1 VSQDDPGCRRLSGSW
16 GRPASEPGA
25 GWAVVDVET
34 SGFRPGQARV
44 VSVAALALGDDGNVE
59 GSFSSLLNPG
69 VDPGPTHVHG
79 LTTEMLEGQPTF
91 DEIVDQ
97 LNDVLRGRTLVAHN
111 VGFDYSFLT
120 AEAELVGAELPVDTV
135 MCTVE
140 LTRRLHLG
148 IENLRLETV
157 AAHWGITQMRPHDAL
172 DDALVLAQ
180 ILKPALAGA
189 HDRKAWL
196 PVRPVQRRTWPN
208 GQVTHD
214 ELRPLKMIAARLPCP
229 YQNPGR
235 FIAGRPLV
243 EGMAV
248 ALSAEVAHT
257 YEELIER
264 ILHAGMAYTE
274 AVDQQTSLVIC
285 DETSPDQGRGYLAG
299 EMGVPLVGDADFM
312 SLLEH
317 VVGGTGLE
325 QFTDATLTGD
335 QFTLF

>member
-1 VSQDDPGCRRLSGSW
+1 MSQTF

-34 SGFRPGQARV
+34 SGFHPGQARV

-59 GSFSSLLNPG
+59 GSFSTLLNPG

-79 LTTEMLEGQPTF
+79 LTSEMLEGQPTF
-91 DEIVDQ
+91 GEIVGQ
-97 LNDVLRGRTLVAHN
+97 LNGVLQGRTLVAHN

-140 LTRRLHLG
+140 LVRRLDLG
-148 IENLRLETV
+148 VENLRLETL

-189 HDRKAWL
+189 LERKAWL
-196 PVRPVQRRTWPN
+196 PVRPVRRRSWPS
-208 GQVTHD
+208 GQITHD
-214 ELRPLKMIAARLPCP
+214 ELRPLKTIAARLPCP
-229 YQNPGR
+229 FQNPGR
-235 FIAGRPLV
+235 FVDGRPLV
-243 EGMAV
+243 QGMSV
-248 ALSAEVAHT
+248 ALSNEVAHT

-264 ILHAGMAYTE
+264 ILHAGLAYTD
-274 AVDQQTSLVIC
+274 AVDQQTSLVIS
-285 DETSPDQGRGYLAG
+285 DEPEPDQGRGYQAG
-299 EMGVPLVGDADFM
+299 EMGIPLVTDADFM
-312 SLLEH
+312 RLLDR

-325 QFTDATLTGD
+325 VFTDATLSGD

>member
-1 VSQDDPGCRRLSGSW
+1 VT
-16 GRPASEPGA
+16 EPGA

-34 SGFRPGQARV
+34 SGFRPGQARI

-59 GSFSSLLNPG
+59 SSFSSLLNPG

-91 DEIVDQ
+91 AEIVDQ
-97 LNDVLRGRTLVAHN
+97 LNAVLQGRTLVAHN
-111 VGFDYSFLT
+111 VGFDYSFLA
-120 AEAELVGAELPVDTV
+120 AEAELVGAQLPVDTV

-140 LTRRLHLG
+140 LARRLDLG
-148 IENLRLETV
+148 VENLRLETL
-157 AAHWGITQMRPHDAL
+157 AAHWGVTQMRPHDAL

-196 PVRPVQRRTWPN
+196 PVRPVVRRTWPN
-208 GQVTHD
+208 GQVTHE
-214 ELRPLKMIAARLPCP
+214 ELRPLKMVAARLPCP

-235 FIAGRPLV
+235 FTAGRPLV
-243 EGMAV
+243 QGMAV
-248 ALSAEVAHT
+248 ALSSEVKHT

-264 ILHAGMAYTE
+264 ILHAGLAYTE

-285 DETSPDQGRGYLAG
+285 DEPSPEQGRGYQANELG
-299 EMGVPLVGDADFM
+299 IPLVRDAEFM
-312 SLLEH
+312 CLLDY

-325 QFTDATLTGD
+325 QFADATLSGD

>member
-1 VSQDDPGCRRLSGSW
+1 MSQTW
-16 GRPASEPGA
+16 GRPAAEPGA

-34 SGFRPGQARV
+34 TGFHPRQARV

-59 GSFSSLLNPG
+59 ASFSTLLNPG

-91 DEIVDQ
+91 GDVVGE
-97 LNDVLRGRTLVAHN
+97 LNGILQGRTLVAHN
-111 VGFDYSFLT
+111 VGFDYAFL
-120 AEAELVGAELPVDTV
+120 ANEAELAGAQLPVDTV

-140 LTRRLHLG
+140 LARRLDLG
-148 IENLRLETV
+148 IENLRLETL
-157 AAHWGITQMRPHDAL
+157 AAHWGVTQMRPHDAL

-196 PVRPVQRRTWPN
+196 PVRPVSRRTWPN

-214 ELRPLKMIAARLPCP
+214 ELRPLKTIAARLPCS

-235 FIAGRPLV
+235 FVAGRPLV
-243 EGMAV
+243 QGMRV
-248 ALSAEVAHT
+248 ALSAEVSHT

-264 ILHAGMAYTE
+264 ILHAGLAY
-274 AVDQQTSLVIC
+274 ADVVDQQTSVVIC
-285 DETSPDQGRGYLAG
+285 DAVEPDQGRGYQAA
-299 EMGVPLVGDADFM
+299 EMGIPLVSDADFM
-312 SLLEH
+312 ALLQH
-317 VVGGTGLE
+317 PVGGTDVE
-325 QFTDATLTGD
+325 EFTDATLSGD

>member
-325 QFTDATLTGD
+325 EFTDATLTGD